1 MQIVID
7 DKDFKRLTENA
18 QKEILTLFTGRSA
31 DTAVPKGKSS
41 EAAETAGLRWREP
54 VSLDATQC
62 RMLAQGMTKRQ
73 LDILRAFAN
82 KSGRATMKKLL
93 EITGEKDLHGI
104 SKFQGL
110 ATRHLRR
117 IIKDPHYKAQLF
129 AWDFDKT
136 KWDKGGTNIVAG
148 EYYVSAKTAESL
160 RDVLSK

>member
-1 MQIVID
+1 MQIVIEG
-7 DKDFKRLTENA
+7 KDFKRLTESTQN
-18 QKEILTLFTGRSA
+18 EILALLTGA
-31 DTAVPKGKSS
+31 SS
-41 EAAETAGLRWREP
+41 QPAAKANGEEVAETAGLRWREP
-54 VSLDATQC
+54 VSLDIEQC
-62 RMLAQGMTKRQ
+62 QLLTQGMTKKQ

-129 AWDFDKT
+129 AWDFEKT
-136 KWDKGGTNIVAG
+136 KWDKGGTNIVSG
-148 EYYVSAKTAESL
+148 EYYVADKTAESL
-160 RDVLSK
+160 RSVLSK

>member
-1 MQIVID
+1 MQIVIEA
-7 DKDFKRLTENA
+7 KDFKNLSEATQN
-18 QKEILTLFTGRSA
+18 EILAALTGRASQDA
-31 DTAVPKGKSS
+31 AKAKGQ
-41 EAAETAGLRWREP
+41 EEVETAGLRWREP
-54 VSLDATQC
+54 VSLDAEQC
-62 RMLAQGMTKRQ
+62 RLLSQGMTRKQ

-82 KSGRATMKKLL
+82 KSGRASMKKLL

-148 EYYVSAKTAESL
+148 EYYVAAKTAESL
-160 RDVLSK
+160 RSVLDK